1 MRNLI
6 HYRQAIQSCKTRL
19 ELSTAIDEVC
29 ADTMYQYD
37 VSDSYKGNAEK
48 ASMQSKPGVSELL
61 MLAHNQ
67 ERKL

>member
-6 HYRQAIQSCKTRL
+6 HHRQAIQSCKTRL
-19 ELSTAIDEVC
+19 ELATAIDEAC
-29 ADTMYQYD
+29 ADTMYAYD
-37 VSDSYKGNAEK
+37 VSDSYKGNAQS
-48 ASMQSKPGVSELL
+48 ALMQSKPGVSELL

>member
-1 MRNLI
+1 MKNLI
-6 HYRQAIQSCKTRL
+6 HHRQAIQSCKTRL
-19 ELSTAIDEVC
+19 ELATAIDEVC

-37 VSDSYKGNAEK
+37 VTDSYKGNSEK
-48 ASMQSKPGVSELL
+48 ALMQSKVGVSELL